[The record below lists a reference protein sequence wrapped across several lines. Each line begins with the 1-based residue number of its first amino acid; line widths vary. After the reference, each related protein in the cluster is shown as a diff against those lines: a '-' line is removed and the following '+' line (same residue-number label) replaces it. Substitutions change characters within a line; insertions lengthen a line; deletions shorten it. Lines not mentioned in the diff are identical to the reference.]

1 MKRDMIIKHV
11 YTGIIAVV
19 LTFTSSSCDKQVL
32 DLMPANSVGYT
43 DAFNTPKLCEL
54 SMVGCYDAAQSGY
67 YPVNNQRRGYP
78 FGAAS
83 IEQGDMRG
91 EDMLNVQA
99 FFAVTYGSTYGS
111 SSPNGQ
117 AMWEC
122 TYQMI
127 NKINICIEGFK
138 LAASKKVITDAK
150 ALEYEGEARF
160 LRALGFHE
168 LLLHFANPYAHTSDA
183 SHLGIPVS
191 TKPINSI
198 ETVEAAKSAGRATV
212 AQTYQQIIAD
222 LDFAESNLPA
232 TRTGGLK
239 ISRATSGAAIG
250 LKTRIYQHMGQVDK
264 VISESQKIV
273 DATFKSPIGAYALTT
288 EPGGPF
294 LSNSGNTESMFSIEN
309 NELDNATNNGSLS
322 QFYSKVRA
330 LVCLSPVLYNADFW
344 LANDKRRTQ
353 LVVYDVSYNS
363 RFQYWVDKYKTYE
376 KMTDW
381 TPILRYAEVL
391 LNYAEAEARKNGVA
405 QKAVDLLNK
414 VRNRAVISVPD
425 QFTLSSFADA
435 QSLMKAIFNE
445 RRIEFAGEGRR
456 WADIHR
462 LAKDPVYFVKALS
475 GAPGVPAKVGTAN
488 VAASSWSAASGV
500 VAPAIMTVAAYA
512 YSDRRFLFPI
522 PDSETN
528 TNAKLKEQQNPGW

>member
-1 MKRDMIIKHV
+1 MKRNIGFKSLFAGFVIL
-11 YTGIIAVV
+11 AVSYP
-19 LTFTSSSCDKQVL
+19 FSSCDDDVL
-32 DLMPANSVGYT
+32 DLMPANSVSYT
-43 DAFNTPKLCEL
+43 DAFSTSKLCEL

-67 YPVNNQRRGYP
+67 YPGNNQRRGYP

-117 AMWEC
+117 ALWEC

-138 LAASKKVITDAK
+138 LASEKGVITEAK

-168 LLLHFANPYAHTSDA
+168 LLLHFSYPYADTPDA
-183 SHLGIPVS
+183 SHFGIPVS
-191 TKPINSI
+191 IKPINSI
-198 ETVEAAKSAGRATV
+198 ETVEEAKSAGRATV
-212 AQTYQQIIAD
+212 AKTYQQIIED
-222 LDFAESNLPA
+222 LDFAEQNLPA

-250 LKTRIYQHMGQVDK
+250 LKTRIYQHMAKWDK
-264 VISESQKIV
+264 VITEAQKIV
-273 DATFKSPIGAYALTT
+273 DASFKSPIGSYALTA
-288 EPGGPF
+288 EPNGPF
-294 LSNSGNTESMFSIEN
+294 TNNSGNTESMFSIEN
-309 NELDNATNNGSLS
+309 SELDNCTVNGSLS
-322 QFYSKVRA
+322 QFYTKVRS
-330 LVCLSPVLYNADFW
+330 LVCLSPILFNADSW
-344 LANDKRRTQ
+344 LASDKRRTQ
-353 LVVYDVSYNS
+353 LVVNNTSYTV
-363 RFQYWVDKYKTYE
+363 RHAYWVDKYKTYE
-376 KMTDW
+376 KMADW

-391 LNYAEAEARKNGVA
+391 LNYAEAETRVNGVT
-405 QKAVDLLNK
+405 QKAVDLLNQ
-414 VRNRAVISVPD
+414 VRNRAVTSTSD
-425 QFTLSSFADA
+425 QYKLSSFSDKAT
-435 QSLMKAIFNE
+435 LMKAILNE
-445 RRIEFAGEGRR
+445 RRIEFVGEGRR

-462 LAKDPVYFVKALS
+462 LAKDPDYFVKALNN
-475 GAPGVPAKVGTAN
+475 APGVPAKVATGN
-488 VAASSWSAASGV
+488 VAVNSWNAGSGV
-500 VAPAIMTVAAYA
+500 VDPKIITIAAYA

-528 TNAKLKEQQNPGW
+528 TNPKLKEQQNQGW